1 MASSLCNIDRSR
13 LEPTASDTRK
23 VEKCE
28 TLNDPHMTFLRAR
41 KMANRIEDPETL
53 IRYYR
58 AALEIQGV
66 AAASALL
73 YRLCGLFDET
83 PDVLVREFGGDFLLE
98 DWVPE
103 ESYLVEMIK
112 QRIRNHNLG
121 GHWDKKVQGRSWG
134 AVPLVDTSSA
144 KRVSIGEI
152 IGILEDLALRFAEK
166 AESDKMIG
174 NPRGMRQEL
183 WKCKGVIE
191 AADLLRKAFRP

>member
-1 MASSLCNIDRSR
+1 MAPSLWNIDRSQ
-13 LEPTASDTRK
+13 LEPSASDTRK

-41 KMANRIEDPETL
+41 KMANRIEAPETL

-58 AALEIQGV
+58 AALQIQEE
-66 AAASALL
+66 AAAAAFL

-83 PDVLVREFGGDFLLE
+83 PDVLVREFGGEFLLE
-98 DWVPE
+98 DWIPE

-112 QRIRNHNLG
+112 ARIRNRNLCV
-121 GHWDKKVQGRSWG
+121 HWDKKAQGRSWG
-134 AVPLVDTSSA
+134 ADALADTSSA
-144 KRVSIGEI
+144 NRVCLGEI

-166 AESDKMIG
+166 AELDKRLG